1 MEDGVRDKSVL
12 RKLLGLCVSTV
23 VVVGRELVE
32 GLDGGRDRLDV
43 WVRTKASARGR
54 CGKCGVVAPWF
65 DHGGGE
71 RRWRHVDVCF
81 ATCELVAQAPRVS
94 CPTHGVTVAEVPWA
108 RHDSWFTRAFEDLVV
123 FDAIV
128 SSKLAAARRYGVSW
142 RAVDH
147 MCVRVATEALGR
159 IDLLEGLVAVAIDEV
174 KYKRGQRYLTVVC
187 DHLSGRVVWAA
198 KGRKKHVVHAFFDAL
213 GDERAK
219 ELEFITCDGAE
230 WIRTV
235 LAERAPGATV
245 CLDTFHLIGWATKA
259 LDEVRR
265 EEWNNLRRNGG
276 AAAAKEFKGLR
287 WMLLRNWENL
297 DSGQKGVIRDLER
310 ANKRTFR
317 GWQLKEELRDIF
329 TMPFLAACRA
339 LSDWLA
345 MASRSR
351 LTPFVKLARTI
362 RHYRESIEATLEW
375 KLTNGISE
383 SNNAAIGRIRS
394 AARGFHDPESFITMI
409 MLDRAGIA
417 PQLPW
422 ATAS

>member
-1 MEDGVRDKSVL
+1 VRDKSVL
-12 RKLLGLCVSTV
+12 RRLLGLCVSTV
-23 VVVGRELVE
+23 VVVGRELVVGRE
-32 GLDGGRDRLDV
+32 GGRDRLDV
-43 WVRTKASARGR
+43 WVRTKVSARGC
-54 CGKCGVVAPWF
+54 CGKCGAVAPWY
-65 DHGGGE
+65 DNGGGE

-81 ATCELVAQAPRVS
+81 ATCELVADAPRVH
-94 CPTHGVTVAEVPWA
+94 CPEHGVTVAQVPWA

-159 IDLLEGLVAVAIDEV
+159 IDLLDGLVAIAIDEV

-187 DHLSGRVVWAA
+187 DHLTGRVVWAA
-198 KGRKKHVVHAFFDAL
+198 KGRKKHVVHAFFDQL
-213 GDERAK
+213 GEERAK
-219 ELEFITCDGAE
+219 KLQFITCDGAE

-235 LAERAPGATV
+235 VAERAPQATV

-265 EEWNNLRRNGG
+265 EEWNHLRRSGG
-276 AAAAKEFKGLR
+276 ARAAKEFKGLR

-329 TMPFLAACRA
+329 TMPLPAARRA

-394 AARGFHDPESFITMI
+394 AARGFHEPESFITMI

-422 ATAS
+422 EAAS